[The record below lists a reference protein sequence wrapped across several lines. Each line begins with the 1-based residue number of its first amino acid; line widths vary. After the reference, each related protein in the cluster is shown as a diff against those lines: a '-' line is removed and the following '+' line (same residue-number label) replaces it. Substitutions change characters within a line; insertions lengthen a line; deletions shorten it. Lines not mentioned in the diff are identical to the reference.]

1 MNISSNAASPMTRLE
16 ICPWSNPTTN
26 KPITK
31 ITAKITIDFLETVD
45 CVISDLLCNMF
56 LSKIIY
62 LNLLQYFDLKLII

>member
-1 MNISSNAASPMTRLE
+1 MNISSNAVSPMTRLE

-26 KPITK
+26 KPIIK
-31 ITAKITIDFLETVD
+31 ITAKITIELLETVD
-45 CVISDLLCNMF
+45 CVVSDLLCNMF